1 MLFCASCMLDGWRW
15 LTCCS
20 VHHACRL
27 SISDTLSDEEECDQ
41 ETEELRK
48 QFVQELLLSTLSLPD
63 EKTDSEAT

>member
-1 MLFCASCMLDGWRW
+1 M
-15 LTCCS
+15 
-20 VHHACRL
+20 HACRL

-63 EKTDSEAT
+63 EKSDSEAT